1 MSRQSIQAGKAV
13 IVIDLAD
20 QATAKFSGL
29 VKSMSAKMMQASRSM
44 RDTALNSTAGFIV
57 TKMAVGS
64 LVKDFVSFEDKI
76 LNLTAKM
83 GFFGN
88 KTAAQTSTIADL
100 RNHIMYLGRTTAFT
114 SQEVAD
120 AAISLAQAGFSAD
133 ELKASLKGTL
143 DFARGTNYALGE
155 SADMV
160 ANLVRTFDLFGANDT
175 LEQRVSKITSLTSQ
189 LVKTTRLGTVEIQ
202 DLRESLKYAGG
213 SANNLGIELP
223 VLLGFLTQMSESGL
237 KASLAGTSLNTALL
251 NMIKSSAK
259 LKEIAPNFQIITDT
273 QGNEN
278 LVATMYGL
286 FKISNRMSKVQRAA
300 FFQDIFNI
308 RGARATS
315 AVQEMDRVDKFIKQ
329 IQNAG
334 AESALA
340 ASLMESG
347 AGGAIRRL
355 TSAFET
361 LRITIFELYAKEFTA
376 FTNGLAYL
384 TTISETATVKYK
396 GLILAFLLSPVIF
409 GATAIGAIT
418 LSFVL
423 ARLARALQLV
433 ATAGRGLKFLGGSL
447 LSAAKGT
454 ASLFG
459 PKGPSRAAQ
468 IATQMKSVAKLQGK
482 INVMTAAAQGKK
494 TAGGRVKAMAAVTNS
509 KSMQKLVAAT
519 QKLQSLQK
527 LPANSLLGVMVRGT
541 QGVKNTT
548 VALARAT
555 KAQAVRLATI
565 YKEQQEIKSQIG
577 LEKVLG
583 KAEHRRTVAQLKSIK
598 DVDVKQGSRLA
609 RASKYEQQAL
619 RAKERAVVASKV
631 LNKQQNY
638 YNRLNKAYQLVAPKQ
653 IDAGLN
659 LAKTPGIGNL
669 GRMLQVEEFAKKR
682 TALQKELRAM
692 EDMRITGD
700 GTYDPEKRKTLQ
712 KQAAGYKGRETIL
725 KKQIARQTNIV
736 SRSVRAEEIAKRAI
750 KLKSSMGQTQDA
762 VRQAMKENRNYLN
775 LSDATQN
782 KIARATQVNNKKS
795 AARQIIG
802 QRYQQNQ
809 AARAARIASAKQAL
823 SSTKYG
829 GISSL
834 ATKAGGGIAA
844 GFKSLKGMMSGAG
857 LVKAGQGILTLAGG
871 FLKLAGSVA
880 RFVFSWNFVGMVFNV
895 LLMFGDKIPSVV
907 AAFNAL
913 GSGISGAFGEIGKVF
928 AYAAPAMKLFQLAF
942 NAFLQGD
949 TGTGVAALQTAFSGI
964 VDIIGNQLVAAWN
977 TFMKSVGYLWTT
989 LQQVF
994 MSIKNIIMSIFEGI
1008 TKIFGVVASPIFS
1021 SLQDIFG
1028 AATGGAAGGGLQS
1041 FAIKFVQ
1048 GLDYFI
1054 TRFFQ
1059 GAIFLHQQLMEFVA
1073 EFQRVIGQI
1082 ISEIPG
1088 TGQSGAA
1095 IQRDAQTT
1103 KSMAEMRSSMARGS
1117 LESSMKQR
1125 SKDLANIFSVDT
1137 AANARQRNMAAEQA
1151 NGRSSQTSVDM
1162 VHAMTVLSDQFAQN
1176 MRDRTD
1182 EINRLQQGKLTTPGQ
1197 PGQGVADQLTRDLPK
1212 YLQALSGSVMSTR
1225 AIYRVDT
1232 KRQEDIMKDQLKAQQ
1247 ETNRLL
1253 SLGGGIP

>member
-88 KTAAQTSTIADL
+88 KTAAQTATIADL

-278 LVATMYGL
+278 LVATMYEL

-384 TTISETATVKYK
+384 TTIAETATVKYK

-409 GATAIGAIT
+409 GTTAIGAIT

-454 ASLFG
+454 ATQLMSVSQR
-459 PKGPSRAAQ
+459 KPSVVSVE
-468 IATQMKSVAKLQGK
+468 MKAYERQKAKVSKLQARVDASYARAGVLK
-482 INVMTAAAQGKK
+482 SAAAQQRAQSRIASSVTMRNLVSEGLKMQQMRDK
-494 TAGGRVKAMAAVTNS
+494 IAKRQNAVTSVKGLGNAIGQRLQTAKETAFYKERQKRYTLHANKMRRNYQYQATLAKAAQQRGFTQQAQQYRQAAAKS
-509 KSMQKLVAAT
+509 KQAMQASQARAA
-519 QKLQSLQK
+519 KAASLGKASRTTGMFQG
-527 LPANSLLGVMVRGT
+527 LGVMGRSLAVGGK
-541 QGVKNTT
+541 GVLS
-548 VALARAT
+548 LA
-555 KAQAVRLATI
+555 V
-565 YKEQQEIKSQIG
+565 G
-577 LEKVLG
+577 
-583 KAEHRRTVAQLKSIK
+583 
-598 DVDVKQGSRLA
+598 
-609 RASKYEQQAL
+609 
-619 RAKERAVVASKV
+619 
-631 LNKQQNY
+631 
-638 YNRLNKAYQLVAPKQ
+638 
-653 IDAGLN
+653 
-659 LAKTPGIGNL
+659 
-669 GRMLQVEEFAKKR
+669 FAKL
-682 TALQKELRAM
+682 TA
-692 EDMRITGD
+692 
-700 GTYDPEKRKTLQ
+700 
-712 KQAAGYKGRETIL
+712 
-725 KKQIARQTNIV
+725 
-736 SRSVRAEEIAKRAI
+736 SV
-750 KLKSSMGQTQDA
+750 T
-762 VRQAMKENRNYLN
+762 
-775 LSDATQN
+775 
-782 KIARATQVNNKKS
+782 
-795 AARQIIG
+795 
-802 QRYQQNQ
+802 
-809 AARAARIASAKQAL
+809 
-823 SSTKYG
+823 
-829 GISSL
+829 
-834 ATKAGGGIAA
+834 
-844 GFKSLKGMMSGAG
+844 
-857 LVKAGQGILTLAGG
+857 
-871 FLKLAGSVA
+871 
-880 RFVFSWNFVGMVFNV
+880 RFVFSWNFVGMVFNI

-913 GSGISGAFGEIGKVF
+913 GTGISGAFGEIGKVF

-977 TFMKSVGYLWTT
+977 TFMEHVGYLWTT

-1041 FAIKFVQ
+1041 FAMKFVQ

-1125 SKDLANIFSVDT
+1125 QKDLANIFSIDT
-1137 AANARQRNMAAEQA
+1137 AANARQRNIAAGQA
-1151 NGRSSQTSVDM
+1151 NARSSQTSVDM

-1182 EINRLQQGKLTTPGQ
+1182 EINRLQQGKPTTPGQ

-1212 YLQALSGSVMSTR
+1212 YLQALSGGVMSTR

-1253 SLGGGIP
+1253 SLGGGVP